1 VVKVIILAR
10 THDEAQAYANTAGLA
25 ARDVIIC
32 GPHSDTALQG
42 IRLSNEDLI
51 AEFPGFREAEG
62 SHRVIQ
68 TLNSIMDS
76 GNTTPTWRK
85 IGT

>member
-1 VVKVIILAR
+1 MVKVIILAR

-25 ARDVIIC
+25 ARNVFIC
-32 GPHSDTALQG
+32 TPDTVGGTDG
-42 IRLSNEDLI
+42 IVLSNEDLI

-62 SHRVIQ
+62 SHRIIQ
-68 TLNSIMDS
+68 RLTAAMAK
-76 GNTTPTWRK
+76 GATTPTWRK